1 MRLECFPAAKQV
13 DMMPHARPH
22 ALPHAPR
29 RSPGFLLICGLL
41 LFASSGVSAAD
52 GTDVT
57 RDFTAAT
64 AAFFAAKPAE
74 SARLF
79 DAVAAAAP
87 DREAELWQRGLALYY
102 AARYADGRRQFE
114 LHRNVNPNDVENV
127 AWHFACVARE
137 SGAAAARA
145 AVLPVG
151 EDDRVPMRQIRDLC
165 AGRATPEEVVMAAE
179 ASPERSRRNDLCFAH
194 LYVGL
199 YFDAVGDEER
209 AKRHMLLAAGPF
221 SMDHYMGR
229 VAQVH
234 LAVRGWMPQPRSDAP
249 AP

>member
-1 MRLECFPAAKQV
+1 MASG
-13 DMMPHARPH
+13 PHSAVH
-22 ALPHAPR
+22 
-29 RSPGFLLICGLL
+29 GLL
-41 LFASSGVSAAD
+41 TVGLVLAVMTPLAAAEPA
-52 GTDVT
+52 GIK
-57 RDFTAAT
+57 RDFAA
-64 AAFFAAKPAE
+64 AIEAFFAARPAE

-87 DREAELWQRGLALYY
+87 DREPELWQRGLAQYY
-102 AARYADGRRQFE
+102 AGRYADGRRQFE
-114 LHRNVNPNDVENV
+114 LHRTVNPNDVENV

-151 EDDRVPMRQIRDLC
+151 EDPRVPMKQVRDLC
-165 AGRATPEEVVMAAE
+165 AGTATPEDVIAAAE
-179 ASPERSRRNDLCFAH
+179 ASPERNRRNDLCFAH

-199 YFDAVGDEER
+199 YHDAIGDAEQ
-209 AKRHMLLAAGPF
+209 AKRHILLAAGPF

-234 LAVRGWMPQPRSDAP
+234 LAVRGWKPEPRNEAAVP
-249 AP
+249 

>member
-1 MRLECFPAAKQV
+1 
-13 DMMPHARPH
+13 MPHPH
-22 ALPHAPR
+22 PPR
-29 RSPGFLLICGLL
+29 RSPGVLLICGLL
-41 LFASSGVSAAD
+41 LFAPSGASGAD
-52 GTDVT
+52 GTDVK
-57 RDFTAAT
+57 RDFAAAT
-64 AAFFAAKPAE
+64 TAFFAAKPAD

-79 DAVAAAAP
+79 DAVATAAP

-114 LHRNVNPNDVENV
+114 LHRHVNPNDVENV

-137 SGAAAARA
+137 SGTAAARA

-151 EDDRVPMRQIRDLC
+151 EDGRVPMRQIHDLC
-165 AGRATPEEVVMAAE
+165 AGRATPEDVVRAAE

-199 YFDAVGDEER
+199 YFDAIGDEER

-234 LAVRGWMPQPRSDAP
+234 LAVRGWMPQPQPPPP

>member
-1 MRLECFPAAKQV
+1 MSRAGHVRPVVRGRSTLV
-13 DMMPHARPH
+13 RGGARCVL
-22 ALPHAPR
+22 AT
-29 RSPGFLLICGLL
+29 GLL
-41 LFASSGVSAAD
+41 VSFSMPLAAAD
-52 GTDVT
+52 GERAK
-57 RDFTAAT
+57 RDFAA
-64 AAFFAAKPAE
+64 AIEAFFAARPAE

-102 AARYADGRRQFE
+102 ADRFAEGRRQFE
-114 LHRNVNPNDVENV
+114 LHRTVNPNDVENV

-137 SGAAAARA
+137 SGADAARK

-151 EDDRVPMRQIRDLC
+151 EDHRVPMKQVRDLC
-165 AGRATPEEVVMAAE
+165 AGTATPEDVVAAAA

-199 YFDAVGDEER
+199 YHDALGDGEQ

-229 VAQVH
+229 VAHVH
-234 LAVRGWMPQPRSDAP
+234 VAIRGWKPDPVKDTDAP
-249 AP
+249 